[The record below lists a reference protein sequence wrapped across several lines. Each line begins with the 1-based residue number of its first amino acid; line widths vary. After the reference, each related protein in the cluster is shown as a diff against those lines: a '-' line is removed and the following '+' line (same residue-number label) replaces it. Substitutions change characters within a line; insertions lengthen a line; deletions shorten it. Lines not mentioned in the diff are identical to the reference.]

1 MITILDVAIARGAKA
16 DTEGY
21 IDGEEFARVG
31 LSIIGGCAWCGAT
44 IAAYNA
50 LPTKLRYWGCVDCAS
65 HQGFETV
72 AEFEE
77 FEAECNEGN

>member
-16 DTEGY
+16 DTEGC

-50 LPTKLRYWGCVDCAS
+50 LPTKLGCWGCMDCAH

-77 FEAECNEGN
+77 CEAERNGGC